1 MQDLITLAQ
10 AKSYLQIPS
19 GNSADDPTIQSFV
32 DGASEAFLT
41 ITSLPYIALTA
52 FTERRNGT
60 GGSSMTTRN
69 RPLQSISSLII
80 NNIAVPV
87 SPDGVQVGYY
97 FEPESNVIYLTGGY
111 DWNNRYFA
119 AIGFQGYPGKFIK
132 GYGNVFITGTAGY
145 PNTSGTVIT
154 AIPAP
159 VSPAV
164 VSFYANPEFTQ
175 LVVAA
180 GATVINLITN
190 LPMTQIPSG
199 TPASGEFVLDPDAVF
214 VFAGADAL
222 IPVQINY
229 TAIGIPADI
238 QQCVTEMV
246 AWAYKERDRVG
257 VTTERFA
264 DNLSQS
270 YARTPF
276 SERAKLT
283 IQRYTRKDAIFG

>member
-10 AKSYLQIPS
+10 AKAYLQIPT
-19 GNSADDPTIQSFV
+19 GQAGDDTVIQSMV
-32 DGASEAFLT
+32 DGSSEAFLT
-41 ITSLPYIALTA
+41 IASLPYIALTG

-60 GGSSMTTRN
+60 GGASITTRN
-69 RPLQSISSLII
+69 RPLQSITSLVI
-80 NNIAVPV
+80 NNITVPF

-97 FEPESNVIYLTGGY
+97 FEPGSNVIYLTGGY
-111 DWNNRYFA
+111 DFNNRYFA

-132 GYGNVFITGTAGY
+132 GFGNVFITGTAGY
-145 PNTSGTVIT
+145 PNTAASVT
-154 AIPAP
+154 APIPAP
-159 VSPAV
+159 IDPAV
-164 VSFYANPEFTQ
+164 VSFYSNPEFTQ
-175 LVVAA
+175 LVVSA
-180 GATVINLITN
+180 GATVINLNTN
-190 LPMTQIPSG
+190 LPLTQITSG
-199 TPASGEFVLDPDAVF
+199 TPVSGEFVLNPDGVF

-222 IPVQINY
+222 IPVQISY

-238 QQCVTEMV
+238 QQCVVEMV

-270 YARTPF
+270 YARAPF

-283 IQRYTRKDAIFG
+283 IQRYTRKDALGW